1 MMQWASGA
9 VHQVE
14 KNKTW
19 HAFAIVRRTGRSKG
33 GADALRGSAELG
45 TANLMGAGTAE
56 SRSDGGRS
64 PSLTASRSCRQ
75 RGVQRGH
82 APMAR

>member
-45 TANLMGAGTAE
+45 TANLMGAGTAG

-64 PSLTASRSCRQ
+64 P
-75 RGVQRGH
+75 H
-82 APMAR
+82 